1 MLEKPEQLA
10 AYAALNA
17 AGGLVMPEATVIT
30 NNVKKAA
37 GGLQV
42 AFAGMVDSA
51 VKYPDD
57 KIGKEI
63 AFLRSVPAS
72 LAGFSPDCD
81 QLVAV
86 ITEATS
92 LDHMITLNIGWDIH
106 CKTQNLP
113 SDTPMPAIKAVT
125 DTTATTAALAALE
138 SVDCA
143 DLSKAMTEIND
154 KLKAG
159 SGGATGGSSAGGA
172 VPPVTLPDQL
182 IQSLKDAVSKVRPA
196 IDKAVATHQPITE
209 LHTIGRAALSTS
221 KSAYQSAIAI
231 TLLGNVGGGG
241 ALKDA
246 AAAIMPDGVKD
257 ALFPKPAA

>member
-10 AYAALNA
+10 ACAALSA
-17 AGGLVMPEATVIT
+17 AGGLATPKAAVIT
-30 NNVKKAA
+30 CNVKKVADR
-37 GGLQV
+37 LRV
-42 AFAGMVDSA
+42 AFMGMIDSK

-57 KIGKEI
+57 KIGQEI
-63 AFLRSVPAS
+63 AFLRSVPAT
-72 LAGFSPDCD
+72 LAEFTPSCD
-81 QLVAV
+81 QLLTV
-86 ITEATS
+86 ITTATS

-106 CKTQNLP
+106 CKMQKLP
-113 SDTPMPAIKAVT
+113 ADTPMPAIKAVT
-125 DTTATTAALAALE
+125 DTTATTAALTALE
-138 SVDCA
+138 AVDCA

-159 SGGATGGSSAGGA
+159 SGGATGGTPVGGA

-182 IQSLKDAVSKVRPA
+182 IQSLKDAIAKVRPA
-196 IDKAVATHQPITE
+196 IDKAVATHKRIID
-209 LHTIGRAALSTS
+209 LHVVGRASLSTS
-221 KSAYQSAIAI
+221 QSAYKLAVSV

-257 ALFPKPAA
+257 ALFPK